1 MYNTG
6 RGLLWSGKEGSACAV
21 GHRDMSKE
29 RTMNVS
35 QSLPE
40 EWPYKISIASPT
52 LSRNGRSD
60 EDEIETG
67 PNWKDLVLRDR
78 EVKE

>member
-6 RGLLWSGKEGSACAV
+6 RGLLGSGTEGSTCAV

-40 EWPYKISIASPT
+40 EWPYKISIPSLT
-52 LSRNGRSD
+52 LSPNGRSD
-60 EDEIETG
+60 EDEMETG
-67 PNWKDLVLRDR
+67 PEL
-78 EVKE
+78 EGFG